1 MTDAVVI
8 VLREV
13 LEAMLLICML
23 MASSTAMGYRFRWMV
38 LALLLGVCGA
48 TAYALSLEQISM
60 SFEGFGQE
68 IVNSALL
75 IAIAVLLAAHNFLA
89 VKQLND
95 LRYQIPYGLLLL
107 VFVGTVS
114 MAMTREGAEIYLYAY
129 SYGVLAG
136 NISSVFSGGAIG
148 LGIGLSM
155 GTFFYYALK
164 SLPRNKRLITCC
176 VVSLVLAAGM
186 MGQAALY
193 LSQADL
199 LPAQQPLWDTSNVF
213 AESSLIGELLHAAI
227 GYEASPS
234 LTQVLL
240 YLGSIFTSMA
250 AMCAAWFLSKKPSS
264 AIEGAPNE
272 TH

>member
-23 MASSTAMGYRFRWMV
+23 MASSTAMGYRFRWMI
-38 LALLLGVCGA
+38 LALVLGVCGA
-48 TAYALSLEQISM
+48 TVYALRLEQISM
-60 SFEGFGQE
+60 AFDGFGQE
-68 IVNSALL
+68 IVNSTLL
-75 IAIAVLLAAHNFLA
+75 VTIAVLLAAHNYFA
-89 VKQLND
+89 VKQLKD
-95 LRYQIPYGLLLL
+95 LRYRIPYGLLLL

-114 MAMTREGAEIYLYAY
+114 MAMTREGAEIYLYGY

-136 NISSVFSGGAIG
+136 NMTSVFSGGAIG
-148 LGIGLSM
+148 VGIGLSI

-176 VVSLVLAAGM
+176 IVSLVLAAGM

-193 LSQADL
+193 LTQADL
-199 LPAQQPLWDTSNVF
+199 LPSQQPLWDTSNVF
-213 AESSLIGELLHAAI
+213 AESSLLGELLHAAI

-240 YLGSIFTSMA
+240 YLGSILTSLA
-250 AMCAAWFLSKKPSS
+250 AMFAAWFLYKKP
-264 AIEGAPNE
+264 ANTVVGEAK
-272 TH
+272 

>member
-23 MASSTAMGYRFRWMV
+23 MASSTAMGYRFRWMG

-48 TAYALSLEQISM
+48 TAYALNLEQISM
-60 SFEGFGQE
+60 AFEGFGQE
-68 IVNSALL
+68 IVNATLL
-75 IAIAVLLAAHNFLA
+75 IAISALLAVHNYLA
-89 VKQLND
+89 VKQLVD
-95 LRYQIPYGLLLL
+95 LRYRMPYGPLLL
-107 VFVGTVS
+107 VFVGTVGI
-114 MAMTREGAEIYLYAY
+114 AMTREGAEIYLYGY
-129 SYGVLAG
+129 SFGVLAD
-136 NISSVFSGGAIG
+136 NMSSVFSGGAIG
-148 LGIGLSM
+148 VGIGLSI

-164 SLPRNKRLITCC
+164 SLPRNRRLISCC
-176 VVSLVLAAGM
+176 VISLVLAAGM

-199 LPAQQPLWDTSNVF
+199 LPSQQPLWDTSNIF
-213 AESSLIGELLHAAI
+213 AESSLAGEFLHAAI

-240 YLGSIFTSMA
+240 YLGSIFTSLA
-250 AMCAAWFLSKKPSS
+250 AMLAAWFFYRKQGNTAASDKQ
-264 AIEGAPNE
+264 
-272 TH
+272 

>member
-23 MASSTAMGYRFRWMV
+23 MASSTAMGYRFRWLG

-48 TAYALSLEQISM
+48 TIYALGLERISM
-60 SFEGFGQE
+60 SFDGFGQE
-68 IVNSALL
+68 IVNATLL
-75 IAIAVLLAAHNFLA
+75 IAIAVLLAGHNYLA
-89 VKQLND
+89 VKQLTD
-95 LRYQIPYGLLLL
+95 FSYRIPYGLLLL

-114 MAMTREGAEIYLYAY
+114 MAMTREGAEIYLYGY

-136 NISSVFSGGAIG
+136 NKSSVFSGGAIG
-148 LGIGLSM
+148 VGIGLSV
-155 GTFFYYALK
+155 GTFFYYGLK

-186 MGQAALY
+186 MGQAALF

-199 LPAQQPLWDTSNVF
+199 LPSPQPLWDTSNIF
-213 AESSLIGELLHAAI
+213 TEASLVGELLHAAV

-240 YLGSIFTSMA
+240 YLGSIFTSLA
-250 AMCAAWFLSKKPSS
+250 AMFAAWVLSRKPVNVALGESQ
-264 AIEGAPNE
+264 
-272 TH
+272 

>member
-23 MASSTAMGYRFRWMV
+23 MASSTAMGYRFRWMAI
-38 LALLLGVCGA
+38 ALLLGVCGA
-48 TAYALSLEQISM
+48 TAYALRLEQISM
-60 SFEGFGQE
+60 AFEGFGQE
-68 IVNSALL
+68 VVNSTLL

-89 VKQLND
+89 VKQLKD
-95 LRYQIPYGLLLL
+95 SQYRIPYGLLLL
-107 VFVGTVS
+107 VFAGTVS
-114 MAMTREGAEIYLYAY
+114 MAMTREGAEIYLYGY

-136 NISSVFSGGAIG
+136 NMSSVFSGGAIG
-148 LGIGLSM
+148 MGIGLSI

-199 LPAQQPLWDTSNVF
+199 LPSQGALWDTSNVF
-213 AESSLIGELLHAAI
+213 AESSLVGELLHAAI

-240 YLGSIFTSMA
+240 YLGSILTSLF
-250 AMCAAWFLSKKPSS
+250 AMFAAWFLYRKPGSGD
-264 AIEGAPNE
+264 AGDAR
-272 TH
+272 

>member
-1 MTDAVVI
+1 MTDAVII

-23 MASSTAMGYRFRWMV
+23 MASSTAMGYRFRWMG

-48 TAYALSLEQISM
+48 TVYALRLEQISM
-60 SFEGFGQE
+60 AFEGFGQE
-68 IVNSALL
+68 IVNSTLL
-75 IAIAVLLAAHNFLA
+75 IAISVMLAAHNFLA
-89 VKQLND
+89 IKQLND
-95 LRYQIPYGLLLL
+95 PKYRIPYGLLLV
-107 VFVGTVS
+107 VFASTVS
-114 MAMTREGAEIYLYAY
+114 MAMTREGAEIYLYGY

-136 NISSVFSGGAIG
+136 NMSSVFSGGAIG
-148 LGIGLSM
+148 VGIGLSI

-199 LPAQQPLWDTSNVF
+199 LPSQGPLWDTSNVF

-240 YLGSIFTSMA
+240 YMGSILTSLL
-250 AMCAAWFLSKKPSS
+250 AMFAAWFFYRKPASGDTGD
-264 AIEGAPNE
+264 AR
-272 TH
+272 

>member
-23 MASSTAMGYRFRWMV
+23 MASSTAMGYRFRWMG
-38 LALLLGVCGA
+38 LALLFGVFGA
-48 TAYALSLEQISM
+48 TAYALRLEQISM
-60 SFEGFGQE
+60 AFEGFGQE
-68 IVNSALL
+68 IVNSTLL
-75 IAIAVLLAAHNFLA
+75 IAIAVMLAAHNYLA
-89 VKQLND
+89 VKQLYNP
-95 LRYQIPYGLLLL
+95 RYKVPYGLFLL

-114 MAMTREGAEIYLYAY
+114 MAMTREGAEIYLYGY

-136 NISSVFSGGAIG
+136 NMSAVFSGGAIG
-148 LGIGLSM
+148 VGIGLSI

-164 SLPRNKRLITCC
+164 SLARNKRLVTCC
-176 VVSLVLAAGM
+176 VVSLILAAGM

-199 LPAQQPLWDTSNVF
+199 MPSQGALWDTSNVF
-213 AESSLIGELLHAAI
+213 AESSLMGELLHAAI

-240 YLGSIFTSMA
+240 YLGSVLTSLA
-250 AMCAAWFLSKKPSS
+250 AMFAAWFLYRKPESGEVGE
-264 AIEGAPNE
+264 AR
-272 TH
+272 

>member
-23 MASSTAMGYRFRWMV
+23 MASSTAMGYRFKWMA

-48 TAYALSLEQISM
+48 TVYALRLEQISM
-60 SFEGFGQE
+60 AFDGFGQE
-68 IVNSALL
+68 IVNSTLL
-75 IAIAVLLAAHNFLA
+75 IAIAVLLAAHNFFA
-89 VKQLND
+89 VKQFLD
-95 LRYQIPYGLLLL
+95 PKYRIPYGPILL

-114 MAMTREGAEIYLYAY
+114 MAMTREGAEIYLYGY

-148 LGIGLSM
+148 VGIGLSM

-193 LSQADL
+193 LAQADL
-199 LPAQQPLWDTSNVF
+199 LPSQEPLWDTSNVF
-213 AESSLIGELLHAAI
+213 AEASLVGELLHAAI

-240 YLGSIFTSMA
+240 YVGSILTSLA
-250 AMCAAWFLSKKPSS
+250 AMLAAWLLYRKSNDV
-264 AIEGAPNE
+264 AVGA
-272 TH
+272 TQ

>member
-23 MASSTAMGYRFRWMV
+23 MASSTAMGYRFRWMA

-48 TAYALSLEQISM
+48 TAYALRLEQISM
-60 SFEGFGQE
+60 AFDGFGQE
-68 IVNSALL
+68 IVNSTFL
-75 IAIAVLLAAHNFLA
+75 IAIGVLLAIHNYFA
-89 VKQLND
+89 VKQFFD
-95 LRYQIPYGLLLL
+95 PKYRIPYGPLLL

-114 MAMTREGAEIYLYAY
+114 MAITREGAEIYLYGY

-136 NISSVFSGGAIG
+136 NMSSVFSGGAIG
-148 LGIGLSM
+148 MGIGLSM

-176 VVSLVLAAGM
+176 VVALVLAAGM

-199 LPAQQPLWDTSNVF
+199 LPSQGPLWDTSNVF
-213 AESSLIGELLHAAI
+213 AEASLVGELLHAAI

-240 YLGSIFTSMA
+240 YLGSILTSLSAMA
-250 AMCAAWFLSKKPSS
+250 AAWVLHRR
-264 AIEGAPNE
+264 AGNVAVGDGR
-272 TH
+272 

>member
-23 MASSTAMGYRFRWMV
+23 MASSTAMGYRFRWMIV
-38 LALLLGVCGA
+38 ALILGVSGA
-48 TAYALSLEQISM
+48 TAYAFSFEQISM

-75 IAIAVLLAAHNFLA
+75 IAIAILLIGHNFLA
-89 VKQLND
+89 VKQLSD
-95 LRYQIPYGLLLL
+95 LNKRTPYQLLFL

-114 MAMTREGAEIYLYAY
+114 MAMTREGAEIYLYGY

-136 NISSVFSGGAIG
+136 NITSVFSGGAIG
-148 LGIGLSM
+148 VGIGLSI
-155 GTFFYYALK
+155 GTFLYYALK
-164 SLPRNKRLITCC
+164 SLHRRQRLIACC
-176 VVSLVLAAGM
+176 FVSLILAAGM

-199 LPAQQPLWDTSNVF
+199 LPSQAPLWDTSSVF
-213 AESSLIGELLHAAI
+213 AESSLIGELLRAAI

-234 LTQVLL
+234 LTQVSL
-240 YLGSIFTSMA
+240 YLGSIAVSLI
-250 AMCAAWFLSKKPSS
+250 AMIAAWFLYRKPNDAHSD
-264 AIEGAPNE
+264 ENK
-272 TH
+272 